1 MINSLLV
8 TLLPVLHCAWLIFES
23 MESSVLAKQ
32 DRSHVDPLAHSSPGQ
47 YTPFLSLNPLLARL
61 HFSQTFVANTR
72 GSSLTSN
79 PLYNLHRK
87 R

>member
-1 MINSLLV
+1 MINPSPIDLHAAA
-8 TLLPVLHCAWLIFES
+8 HCARLIFES
-23 MESSVLAKQ
+23 MDTSVLAKQ
-32 DRSHVDPLAHSSPGQ
+32 DRSHVDPLAHSSPDQ
-47 YTPFLSLNPLLARL
+47 NTPFLSLNPLLARL

-79 PLYNLHRK
+79 PLYNLRRK